1 LDIAWTFRQVGRG
14 SQNLKSTLILS
25 DILQSGT
32 LPKSLYKKVA
42 DMVRRKKVDRIIG
55 IGRDLKEYESVFD
68 IQKEFYLT
76 TEELYNLRLFARLK
90 TN

>member
-1 LDIAWTFRQVGRG
+1 
-14 SQNLKSTLILS
+14 
-25 DILQSGT
+25 
-32 LPKSLYKKVA
+32 
-42 DMVRRKKVDRIIG
+42 MVRRKKVDRIIG